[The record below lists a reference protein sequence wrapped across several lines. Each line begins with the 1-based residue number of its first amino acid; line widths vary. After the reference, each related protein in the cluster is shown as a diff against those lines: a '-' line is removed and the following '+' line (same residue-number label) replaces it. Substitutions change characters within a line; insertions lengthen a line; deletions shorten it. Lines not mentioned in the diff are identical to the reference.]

1 MTLENH
7 GYGSLDINPNY
18 FAVIIDK
25 VAYPYDK
32 ATYSTESPLTPLTL
46 LDGGKTSGYLVF
58 QIPKDKT
65 QYNLIYAGPEKATVI
80 YGDLPTAKAVQK
92 ESKTMTPSRNVT
104 FSLDGNSYTLTGN
117 DYSTGVDTSN
127 PGYITQI
134 TSLERSKAK
143 GEPAAFVEINIKTF
157 IDEKLKPANKDK
169 AIREATASYLD
180 DLKKHISGATIDEQ
194 PAYEATLRNGDK
206 VTVKQFSKV
215 PFSYN
220 RHVSLFSYM
229 LDNNTIVTVA
239 ASENKQEFNEVIKS
253 LNIGEM
259 QKVQ

>member
-1 MTLENH
+1 
-7 GYGSLDINPNY
+7 
-18 FAVIIDK
+18 
-25 VAYPYDK
+25 
-32 ATYSTESPLTPLTL
+32 
-46 LDGGKTSGYLVF
+46 
-58 QIPKDKT
+58 
-65 QYNLIYAGPEKATVI
+65 
-80 YGDLPTAKAVQK
+80 
-92 ESKTMTPSRNVT
+92 MTPSRNVT